1 MNTLAFL
8 AIVLLAGFLAF
19 HCSPAGNRARLG
31 MQQKAAAQAKEAQN
45 QPPVGVQV
53 IEFSDMTD
61 LLIKLRRV
69 RAGQDIDIRQVGPD
83 IIVTATG
90 IRCGDTAAMA
100 AFMEKVSKE
109 HEFLSREIQREINRI
124 NRMP

>member
-1 MNTLAFL
+1 LRSYYSPDFWRFTV
-8 AIVLLAGFLAF
+8 VLPETEQGWV
-19 HCSPAGNRARLG
+19 CNRKRLLRPR
-31 MQQKAAAQAKEAQN
+31 KLKIN
-45 QPPVGVQV
+45 RRLVQV